1 MEALLSNP
9 FIVLVGGGFIVGF
22 LIGITGVGAGSLT
35 TPLLISGVGVAPA
48 VAVGTDLLFAAI
60 TKASAAWRHHSLGNV
75 DWGILRWLAA
85 GSLPGAAVVLGWLY
99 LAEPDTNVLAGY
111 IRQVLAVALIISA
124 TAIVLHVIIKDRTPH
139 TPDPVTVR
147 KLPTLGYGAILG
159 ALVALT
165 SVGAGAIGVAVLAGL
180 YPLMLARRVVGTD
193 IVHAVPLTLLAGVGH
208 AGLGNIDVN
217 VLLGL
222 LVGSVPGIALGSR
235 VTGFLPDWLLR
246 VLLAVVLS
254 YAAYLLYQ
262 NAGAH

>member
-1 MEALLSNP
+1 MDVLLSNP
-9 FIVLVGGGFIVGF
+9 LIVLIGGGFIVGF
-22 LIGITGVGAGSLT
+22 LIGVTGVGAGSLT
-35 TPLLISGVGVAPA
+35 TPLLISGVGVHPT

-60 TKASAAWRHHSLGNV
+60 TKASAAWRHQKLGNV
-75 DWGILRWLAA
+75 EWGILKWLAM
-85 GSLPGAAVVLGWLY
+85 GSLPGAGLVLGWLY

-111 IRQVLAVALIISA
+111 IRQVLAIALIVSA
-124 TAIVLHVIIKDRTPH
+124 IAIVLHVIFKDRTPH
-139 TPDPVTVR
+139 SADPVDVR
-147 KLPTLGYGAILG
+147 KVPTMCYGAILG
-159 ALVALT
+159 VLVALT

-180 YPLMLARRVVGTD
+180 YPLLLARRIVGTD
-193 IVHAVPLTLLAGVGH
+193 IVHAVPLTMMAGLGH

-262 NAGAH
+262 QDFLH